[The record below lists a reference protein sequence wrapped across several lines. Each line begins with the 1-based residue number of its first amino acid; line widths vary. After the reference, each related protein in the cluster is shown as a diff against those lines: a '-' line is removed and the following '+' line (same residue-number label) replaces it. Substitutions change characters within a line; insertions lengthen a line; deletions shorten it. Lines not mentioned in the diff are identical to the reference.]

1 MFSFV
6 NETVAPLLA
15 VNSLFRAGGKQIK
28 QKEKKQTKKNTA
40 KYNVLNATIKL

>member
-6 NETVAPLLA
+6 NETVAPLK

-40 KYNVLNATIKL
+40 KHNVVNATIKL